1 LRWSACGL
9 LAGLTACSTRP
20 PAQPENLCQIFR
32 EKPEWHK
39 AALKMNE
46 KWGTPIQVVMAM
58 MYQESSFVH
67 DAQPPMQYF
76 LFIPT
81 GRASSAYGYAQVKD
95 ETWADYQ
102 RETGN
107 GWSDRDDFADA
118 IDFMGWYTHKAQR
131 LNGTSKWDAYGQY
144 LNYHEGWGG
153 YRRGS
158 YRSKARISSPA
169 GAGSGNQIRSQKC
182 RYWTVLPL
190 TTPAWLRR
198 RCVWPRPCRPRTRT
212 PSQCSICVSA
222 CRTRRSSPSAASTPS
237 STCLPA
243 SCVIT

>member
-1 LRWSACGL
+1 MSFYRIGVVAACL
-9 LAGLTACSTRP
+9 MALTACSTRP

-32 EKPEWHK
+32 EKPEWHE
-39 AALKMNE
+39 AALKMNK
-46 KWGTPIQVVMAM
+46 KWGTPVQVVMAM

-118 IDFMGWYTHKAQR
+118 VSYTHLTLPTK
-131 LNGTSKWDAYGQY
+131 
-144 LNYHEGWGG
+144 
-153 YRRGS
+153 
-158 YRSKARISSPA
+158 RI
-169 GAGSGNQIRSQKC
+169 
-182 RYWTVLPL
+182 V
-190 TTPAWLRR
+190 
-198 RCVWPRPCRPRTRT
+198 
-212 PSQCSICVSA
+212 
-222 CRTRRSSPSAASTPS
+222 
-237 STCLPA
+237 
-243 SCVIT
+243 

>member
-1 LRWSACGL
+1 MSWMRLVAVAGL

-32 EKPEWHK
+32 EKPEWHE

-46 KWGTPIQVVMAM
+46 KWGTPVQVVMAM

-118 IDFMGWYTHKAQR
+118 IEDIYTV
-131 LNGTSKWDAYGQY
+131 
-144 LNYHEGWGG
+144 
-153 YRRGS
+153 
-158 YRSKARISSPA
+158 P
-169 GAGSGNQIRSQKC
+169 
-182 RYWTVLPL
+182 V
-190 TTPAWLRR
+190 TT
-198 RCVWPRPCRPRTRT
+198 TN
-212 PSQCSICVSA
+212 VS
-222 CRTRRSSPSAASTPS
+222 
-237 STCLPA
+237 LG
-243 SCVIT
+243 

>member
-1 LRWSACGL
+1 MSLYRIGVVAACL
-9 LAGLTACSTRP
+9 MALTACSTRP

-32 EKPEWHK
+32 EKPEWHE

-46 KWGTPIQVVMAM
+46 KWGTPVQVVMAM

-131 LNGTSKWDAYGQY
+131 LNGTSK
-144 LNYHEGWGG
+144 
-153 YRRGS
+153 
-158 YRSKARISSPA
+158 
-169 GAGSGNQIRSQKC
+169 
-182 RYWTVLPL
+182 
-190 TTPAWLRR
+190 
-198 RCVWPRPCRPRTRT
+198 
-212 PSQCSICVSA
+212 
-222 CRTRRSSPSAASTPS
+222 
-237 STCLPA
+237 
-243 SCVIT
+243 